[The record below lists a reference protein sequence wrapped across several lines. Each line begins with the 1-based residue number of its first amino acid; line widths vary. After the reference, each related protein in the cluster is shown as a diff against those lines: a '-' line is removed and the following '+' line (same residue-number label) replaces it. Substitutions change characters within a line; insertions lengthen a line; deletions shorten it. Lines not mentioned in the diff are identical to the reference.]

1 MKYIIGTIIGITLAA
16 SLSLVMAE
24 NIGAG
29 SPGSGQDLSKGAIGS
44 GAAQSREPFSG
55 LGPAMPSGNYGYA
68 DYSTGPHGGVPD
80 AYIPDSGGAGYKGT
94 NFAMT
99 KAEAINAIKNRIT
112 TTGIGSTGSTET
124 WIDPI
129 KLATYLYE
137 HQLP

>member
-1 MKYIIGTIIGITLAA
+1 MKYLIGSILGITLAA

-29 SPGSGQDLSKGAIGS
+29 SPAGGQDLSKGVV
-44 GAAQSREPFSG
+44 
-55 LGPAMPSGNYGYA
+55 GPSVY
-68 DYSTGPHGGVPD
+68 V
-80 AYIPDSGGAGYKGT
+80 PDSGGAGYKGT

-99 KAEAINAIKNRIT
+99 KAEAINAIKARIT

-124 WIDPI
+124 WIDPT